1 MAAGAAMGPAAI
13 AWSLAW
19 TVVGGVAVGLA
30 VTAPLLLLAWLSND
44 IKNPSGGDTEN
55 PSTLL
60 L

>member
-1 MAAGAAMGPAAI
+1 
-13 AWSLAW
+13 
-19 TVVGGVAVGLA
+19 
-30 VTAPLLLLAWLSND
+30 LLAWLSND